1 MWLDL
6 SRGQILKDAQ
16 SIKKLRSIFWSKLL
30 QKNCLAGP
38 FFTDADVIQVNLLTD
53 FFLNHAKIGAKNSIQ
68 HPIIRTKLYFFLE
81 TKICTIYKYILFWIL
96 VEKMKN
102 NFLLKKVSGSFLEV
116 EWYFFLIFK
125 SKEKQKSCPCYKR
138 FTFSDWL
145 NSNMFGFEYLG
156 IFLRGSSSGVR
167 FLNGNSMLE
176 KFKVQF
182 WQGIF
187 WQVCSGG
194 LKCFIFK
201 K

>member
-81 TKICTIYKYILFWIL
+81 TKICTIYKYILTFL
-96 VEKMKN
+96 NSSRKNEKQFSSQKG
-102 NFLLKKVSGSFLEV
+102 VAVASGSFLEV
-116 EWYFFLIFK
+116 E
-125 SKEKQKSCPCYKR
+125 
-138 FTFSDWL
+138 
-145 NSNMFGFEYLG
+145 
-156 IFLRGSSSGVR
+156 
-167 FLNGNSMLE
+167 
-176 KFKVQF
+176 
-182 WQGIF
+182 
-187 WQVCSGG
+187 
-194 LKCFIFK
+194 
-201 K
+201 